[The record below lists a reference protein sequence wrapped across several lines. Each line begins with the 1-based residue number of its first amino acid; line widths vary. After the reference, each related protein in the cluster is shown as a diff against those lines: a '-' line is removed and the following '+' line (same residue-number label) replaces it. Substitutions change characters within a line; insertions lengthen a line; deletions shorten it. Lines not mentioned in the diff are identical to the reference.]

1 MANFRQVSNG
11 FLSSLSGLQIGL
23 ILVSAISLF
32 ILAMLSIPH
41 ISGLSVALLEIW
53 SVLSA
58 WLAPPYLFIA
68 VHFIILV
75 IWKLDQKPPRDHP
88 WAPHQNQQP
97 VVKPKQQLISPEI
110 SRGIIPNKAEEWA
123 PPGEPAVTVPK
134 HNLSGEVLSPGILRG
149 EEPDQHFQWDPPAPE
164 EQTLPKQRLSREIS
178 PKKKSPNVSRRGS
191 LSNESCLTEDE
202 STASSRFEIR
212 RSERPQMAPDREI
225 VRQLEPDVGEE
236 EPAVIEEGEIDVDDS
251 MDATWK
257 AIMEKT
263 PRPVVPTPRR
273 GAPEMETSVG
283 ADEMNRRFEDFIKK
297 SRDQIRLQGEEPR
310 RRQIA
315 MANAA
320 F

>member
-1 MANFRQVSNG
+1 MANLRQVSNG
-11 FLSSLSGLQIGL
+11 FVSSLSGFQIGL

-53 SVLSA
+53 TVLSA

-97 VVKPKQQLISPEI
+97 VVKPKQQLSREISPEI
-110 SRGIIPNKAEEWA
+110 SGGIPNKAEDWA

-134 HNLSGEVLSPGILRG
+134 YNLSGEVSPGILR
-149 EEPDQHFQWDPPAPE
+149 EEPDQRFQWDPPA
-164 EQTLPKQRLSREIS
+164 EQTLPKQRLFREIS

-191 LSNESCLTEDE
+191 VSNESCLTEEE

-212 RSERPQMAPDREI
+212 RSERLQMVPDREI
-225 VRQLEPDVGEE
+225 VRQLEPEEEE
-236 EPAVIEEGEIDVDDS
+236 EPAVIEEGEVDVDDS

-257 AIMEKT
+257 AIMGKT
-263 PRPVVPTPRR
+263 PRPVVPTPTR
-273 GAPEMETSVG
+273 APEMEASVG

-297 SRDQIRLQGEEPR
+297 SRDQIRLQVEEPR